1 MSVMSWPD
9 DDAAPD
15 RVERPPIDVE
25 ALSMYT
31 DPIAF
36 GSPPSVAIELV
47 GELPW
52 ELREDAVDGPASA
65 SGLTAIMREARLRMF
80 RPEDWEIRSGR
91 ERAYGAEM
99 TFFELFNSSSGTSVR
114 IHEQRLGYWISS
126 PVDEGELVLALGRS
140 RRIGG
145 ETLPILI
152 VKLAVRDLTDTVS
165 GVRITVGR
173 KSFTFD
179 LHREGVEES
188 AAG

>member
-52 ELREDAVDGPASA
+52 ELREDAVEGPASA

-126 PVDEGELVLALGRS
+126 HTRDGDLVLPIGRS

-145 ETLPILI
+145 ATLPIMI
-152 VKLAVRDLTDTVS
+152 AKLATRDFTRSGS
-165 GVRITVGR
+165 GVRVVIGR
-173 KSFTFD
+173 KSFRFD
-179 LHREGVEES
+179 FFEES